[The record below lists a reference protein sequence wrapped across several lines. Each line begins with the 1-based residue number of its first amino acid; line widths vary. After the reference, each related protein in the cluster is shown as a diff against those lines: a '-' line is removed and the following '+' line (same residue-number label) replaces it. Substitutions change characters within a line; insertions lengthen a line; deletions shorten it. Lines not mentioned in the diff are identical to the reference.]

1 MILIADSGST
11 KTDWCMVDGKEKVG
25 VVTTQ
30 GINPFHQDDEEI
42 QRILHVELMPKMAD
56 RKVEAV
62 FFYGAGLRQEMK
74 DRMKGVLG
82 KAFEGVDVEA
92 ESDLLGAARALF
104 GRQSGVACIL
114 GTGSNSGLYDGQ
126 DIIANTP
133 PLGYILGDE
142 GSGAVLGKAFLGALC
157 KGLLPKDLTTA
168 FFQSSG
174 LDTAAIIQAVY
185 RQPLPN
191 RFLASTTRFIHEHL
205 QVPELRDLVLQNFRL
220 FFQRNLVPYGGLG
233 FKAGADAHGFKADS
247 DCKVFED
254 GAVSHGFKVRAV
266 GSIAYYFSELLAE
279 AAQVEGFSL
288 DLVMQSPM
296 EGLVRFHS

>member
-1 MILIADSGST
+1 M
-11 KTDWCMVDGKEKVG
+11 
-25 VVTTQ
+25 VTTQ

-42 QRILHVELMPKMAD
+42 ERILNVELMAKMGD
-56 RKVEAV
+56 KKVDTV

-74 DRMKGVLG
+74 DRMQGVLG
-82 KAFEGVDVEA
+82 KVFHGVEVDA

-104 GRQSGVACIL
+104 GRESGVACIL
-114 GTGSNSGLYDGQ
+114 GTGSNSGLYDGK

-142 GSGAVLGKAFLGALC
+142 GSGAVMGKAFLGALC

-168 FFQSSG
+168 FFQSTG
-174 LDTAAIIQAVY
+174 LDTPAIIQAVY

-220 FFQRNLVPYGGLG
+220 FFQRNLVQY
-233 FKAGADAHGFKADS
+233 FKAGADA
-247 DCKVFED
+247 
-254 GAVSHGFKVRAV
+254 HGFKVRAV
-266 GSIAYYFSELLAE
+266 GSIAYYFRELLSE
-279 AAQVEGFSL
+279 AAQVEGYSL

-296 EGLVRFHS
+296 EGLVSFHS